1 MISFTNK
8 DILQI
13 NIMDYI
19 IPGEKVAFVQRSN
32 SLEHALLILTKS
44 GYTAIP
50 VLDTKYRLEG
60 LISIPMI
67 TEAILGL
74 ERVEFERLEHMKVE
88 EVMAV
93 DKPSL
98 TVYDH
103 FRKALGLLIN
113 HPFLCVTDEE
123 GYFEGILTRRVI
135 LKQLN
140 HYIDQLN

>member
-1 MISFTNK
+1 MISFQSK
-8 DILQI
+8 DVLNT

-19 IPGEKVAFVQRSN
+19 IPSEKVAHVQPRN
-32 SLEHALLILTKS
+32 NLEHALLVLTKS
-44 GYTAIP
+44 GYTSIP
-50 VLDTKYRLEG
+50 VLDAKYRLQG

-74 ERVEFERLEHMKVE
+74 ERIEFEKLEHMKVE
-88 EVMAV
+88 EVMAI

-98 TVYDH
+98 TVHDH

-113 HPFLCVTDEE
+113 HPFLCVTNEE
-123 GYFEGILTRRVI
+123 EEFQGILTRRVI

-140 HYIDQLN
+140 YHVDQLK

>member
-1 MISFTNK
+1 MISFRNK
-8 DILQI
+8 DVLQT

-19 IPGEKVAFVQRSN
+19 IPGEKVAFVQRGN

-67 TEAILGL
+67 TEALLGL
-74 ERVEFERLEHMKVE
+74 ERIEFERLDELKVE
-88 EVMAV
+88 DVMAV
-93 DKPSL
+93 DKPRL
-98 TVYDH
+98 TVHDH
-103 FRKALGLLIN
+103 FRKALGQLIN

-123 GYFEGILTRRVI
+123 GHFEGILTRRVI

-140 HYIDQLN
+140 YYVDGLN